1 VSASLNRL
9 LLAGPEAGPWAS
21 VALAARVVSG
31 SVFVGF
37 GVGKFVDH
45 AAEVSSFESYGL
57 PSPDAFV
64 YAIGLIEIGGGLLL
78 LAGLATRAAALVLAG
93 NMIGAIVVSGLA
105 EGEII
110 SLTLAPTLLAAMV
123 ALLVLGPGHHALD
136 RRLATRHCVVDGSS
150 AGGSPRHRR

>member
-1 VSASLNRL
+1 VSVVLKRL

-21 VALAARVVSG
+21 AALAARIFSG

-45 AAEVSSFESYGL
+45 ATEVSSFESYGL

-64 YAIGLIEIGGGLLL
+64 YAIGLVEIGGGLLL
-78 LAGLATRAAALVLAG
+78 LTGLATRGAALVLAG
-93 NMIGAIVVSGLA
+93 NMVGAITVSGIA

-110 SLTLAPTLLAAMV
+110 SLTLAPTLLALMV
-123 ALLVLGPGHHALD
+123 MLIVIGPGHHALD
-136 RRLATRHCVVDGSS
+136 RRLAARRGLSGSRS
-150 AGGSPRHRR
+150 L